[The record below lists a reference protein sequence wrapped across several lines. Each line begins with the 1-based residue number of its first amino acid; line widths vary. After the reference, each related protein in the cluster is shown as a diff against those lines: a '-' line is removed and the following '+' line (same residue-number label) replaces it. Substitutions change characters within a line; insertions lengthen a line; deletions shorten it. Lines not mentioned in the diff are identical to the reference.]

1 MRWFKN
7 LKTRSKLL
15 LGFGVMCVLLIGL
28 AAMGYKTLVAIQK
41 TEREEVDQSRF
52 AAKDAVEIRADQNRI
67 RGDMLEFLIAE
78 NTAKKTAIKRDVE
91 ERSKNISLGVDR
103 IKAFLTSQN
112 LRKELALVAELEK
125 ELADWKT
132 GPKLK
137 ELKAKELPRLD
148 DDFAKDLGAENLA
161 ALEERV
167 RGSIRL
173 RRERE
178 AEAERRKRALAALV
192 EANPFD
198 LPPSLIRAQTDQMIA
213 GAAARVQQMMG
224 KKLQLSDEELANL
237 RQDSASDAE
246 QTVRSGILMLEVAK
260 HAGLK
265 VEEAEIEAEIE
276 RLVAQAGGNPQR
288 VRSHYADPENRSSI
302 RFRAAAS
309 SASAAGMAS
318 PRK

>member
-125 ELADWKT
+125 ELIAY
-132 GPKLK
+132 
-137 ELKAKELPRLD
+137 
-148 DDFAKDLGAENLA
+148 
-161 ALEERV
+161 
-167 RGSIRL
+167 
-173 RRERE
+173 REG
-178 AEAERRKRALAALV
+178 RA
-192 EANPFD
+192 
-198 LPPSLIRAQTDQMIA
+198 
-213 GAAARVQQMMG
+213 
-224 KKLQLSDEELANL
+224 
-237 RQDSASDAE
+237 
-246 QTVRSGILMLEVAK
+246 
-260 HAGLK
+260 
-265 VEEAEIEAEIE
+265 EEAE
-276 RLVAQAGGNPQR
+276 QKP
-288 VRSHYADPENRSSI
+288 S
-302 RFRAAAS
+302 
-309 SASAAGMAS
+309 
-318 PRK
+318 